1 MTRTFNIVFQ
11 NCDAQD
17 ETQFDL
23 EDGDFVFLAI
33 QLLDLWTEF
42 IRENHPEHMDDP
54 GYMQILDVYEV
65 KPMTALAAAERIFNG
80 LIGLSDSYHEE
91 GDTTLASGVFTIAMG
106 LKAAIVEGAFGR
118 E

>member
-1 MTRTFNIVFQ
+1 MTRTFNIVFH
-11 NCDAQD
+11 NYGAQD

-23 EDGDFVFLAI
+23 EDGDFAFMAM

-42 IRENHPEHMDDP
+42 IRENHPERMDDP
-54 GYMQILDVYEV
+54 GQMQILDVYEV
-65 KPMTALAAAERIFNG
+65 KPLTSLTAAERIFNG
-80 LIGLSDSYHEE
+80 LIGLVDSYRDE

-106 LKAAIVEGAFGR
+106 LKAAIIEGAFGT